1 MPAPFK
7 PNVATSNHLLDGDV
21 IYYARPGWTR
31 DLAQATVAKTPQA
44 ADSLLAEA
52 SQFPLETV
60 GVVLTDVDL
69 SRGYPAPTHFREV
82 FRTRGPSNYPHGKQA
97 EHV

>member
-1 MPAPFK
+1 MSIPFK
-7 PNVATSNHLLDGDV
+7 PKVATSNHLLDGDV

-31 DLAQATVAKTPQA
+31 NLAQATVATTPEA
-44 ADSLLAEA
+44 AEHLLAEA
-52 SQFPLETV
+52 NRFPLETV

-69 SRGYPAPTHFREV
+69 SGGHPAPTHFREV

>member
-1 MPAPFK
+1 MSIPFK
-7 PNVATSNHLLDGDV
+7 PKVATSNHLRDGDV

-31 DLAQATVAKTPQA
+31 DLAQATVATTPEA
-44 ADSLLAEA
+44 ADRLLAEA
-52 SQFPLETV
+52 GCFPLETV
-60 GVVLTDVDL
+60 GVALTDVDL
-69 SRGYPAPTHFREV
+69 SKGYPAPAHFREV